1 MIKFNL
7 FFACALVFTN
17 LYSIGVNAQTK
28 IWGAGASA
36 GSADGEFQNVFTQTG
51 TAGAY
56 SATTWTAL
64 SVNENDGAVTPGNAY
79 WTRSLLGYSQG
90 FFAAPAGQTPPP
102 MPSPS
107 QTNGVAIFDS
117 GFMDNNGTSAQGT
130 GTSPAG
136 HRGELISPRVDLT
149 GYINTPLVVQF
160 FSQYR
165 DFQVNELSVS
175 MSTDDGLTWSAASNY
190 RILQGASSPGMVR
203 VMMPNITSGVANLSQ
218 CRVRFVFDNNYYYA
232 MIDDVT
238 IETAP
243 AYDIAIGNADPNGSL
258 LVDNGDFVKIGGNR
272 YQALSN
278 LDPTNLKEW
287 FWGGKVVNYGAQTI
301 LPQDNAKMYVAIDFF
316 DETTNALTSDVY
328 LDSMDID
335 TLVGGATGGSAF
347 IEYLD
352 DLNFITTNGKGDY
365 RVRYWV
371 SHDSSDAIATND
383 TVSHTFTIT
392 GTVTS
397 YLSKARRAASDG
409 RVFASR
415 GIFPGGGNPIGAFEY
430 GSVYYFPKG
439 TTSGLAI
446 DSVEFRYQVPNGYTG
461 PASQTLVVKIYRLTD
476 GSGSTA
482 SNGVLDSDELV
493 EVGLG
498 VVSLTGLG
506 TTTAAG
512 SYGLGVA
519 TSFVDASG
527 VPLAAGSIDDHGIY
541 YISVLQSPADFG
553 GSATFTSTTGLWFGA
568 DEYNYY
574 MNAAMSLTDTII
586 NPSPSAT
593 TDAGGVTTWFWTG
606 FGANFVPS
614 IGIHMAPFP
623 LSTSNP
629 VIGTGEEV
637 GLSVFPNPVTTNL
650 NFKVEFEEAR
660 DVRYILTDV
669 SGRVLLLFNSD
680 NVTQETK
687 SINIEQFPAGVY
699 FFTAETEKGAKTQQI
714 IKK

>member
-7 FFACALVFTN
+7 FFACALILAN
-17 LYSIGVNAQTK
+17 LCAIGVNAQTK

-36 GSADGEFQNVFTQTG
+36 GSADGEFQNAFTQTG
-51 TAGAY
+51 IAGSY
-56 SATTWTAL
+56 STSTWTAL
-64 SVNENDGAVTPGNAY
+64 SINESGGTVTPGNAY
-79 WTRSLLGYSQG
+79 WVRNLTGYS
-90 FFAAPAGQTPPP
+90 AGAYAGTTP

-107 QTNGVAIFDS
+107 QGNGVAIFDS
-117 GFMDNNGTSAQGT
+117 DFLDNAGTAGAFGT
-130 GTSPAG
+130 GTSPSG
-136 HRGELISPRVDLT
+136 HKGELISPRIDLS
-149 GYINTPLVVQF
+149 GYSNTPLVVQF

-165 DFQVNELSVS
+165 EFQINELSVS
-175 MSTDDGLTWSAASNY
+175 MSTDDGLTWGTPVDY
-190 RILQGASSPGMVR
+190 RNLQGSNSPGMVR
-203 VMMPNITSGVANLSQ
+203 VIMSDVTNGVNILDQ
-218 CRVRFVFDNNYYYA
+218 CRVRFVFDNDYYYA

-243 AYDIAIGNADPNGSL
+243 DYDIAMGNADANGSL

-287 FWGGKVVNYGAQTI
+287 FWGGKVINYGADT
-301 LPQDNAKMYVAIDFF
+301 LFPQDNAKIYVSIDFVH
-316 DETTNALTSDVY
+316 EATGALTTDVY

-335 TLVGGATGGSAF
+335 TLVSGAAGAETF
-347 IEYLD
+347 IDYVD

-365 RVRYWV
+365 RVKYWV
-371 SHDSSDAIATND
+371 SHDRIDALATND
-383 TVSHTFTIT
+383 TVFHTFTIT

-397 YLSKARRAASDG
+397 YISKARRSASDG

-415 GIFPGGGNPIGAFEY
+415 GIFPGGGPFEAFEY

-439 TTSGLAI
+439 MASGLSI
-446 DSVEFRYQVPNGYTG
+446 DSIEFRYQVPNGYTG
-461 PASQTLVVKIYRLTD
+461 PATQSLAVKVYRLTD
-476 GSGSTA
+476 GSGASA
-482 SNGVLDSDELV
+482 SNGVLDSDELL

-498 VVSLTGLG
+498 VASLTGLG

-512 SYGLGVA
+512 SYGLGVV
-519 TSFVDASG
+519 TDIYTPSG
-527 VPLAAGSIDDHGIY
+527 PVLGNLDDHGLY
-541 YISVLQSPADFG
+541 YISLFQSAALSGTASF
-553 GSATFTSTTGLWFGA
+553 SSTTGLWFGA

-593 TDAGGVTTWFWTG
+593 TDVGGTTNWFWTG
-606 FGANFVPS
+606 FGADLVPS

-623 LSTSNP
+623 LSTNNP
-629 VIGTGEEV
+629 IIETGEEI
-637 GLSVFPNPVTTNL
+637 GLSVFPNPVRANL
-650 NFKVEFEEAR
+650 NFEVEFEEAR

-669 SGRVLLLFNSD
+669 SGRVLFLFKSK

-699 FFTAETEKGAKTQQI
+699 FLTAETEQGSTTQRI
-714 IKK
+714 IKQ

>member
-7 FFACALVFTN
+7 FFACALILAN
-17 LYSIGVNAQTK
+17 LCTIGVNAQTK

-36 GSADGEFQNVFTQTG
+36 GSADGEFQNAFIQTG
-51 TAGAY
+51 VLGSY
-56 SATTWTAL
+56 SPTTWTAL
-64 SVNENDGAVTPGNAY
+64 SVNENGGSVTPGNAY
-79 WTRSLLGYSQG
+79 WKKSLLGYSEG
-90 FFAAPAGQTPPP
+90 FYAGNAP

-117 GFMDNNGTSAQGT
+117 GFMDNNGTNVQGT

-136 HRGELISPRVDLT
+136 HKGELVSPRIDLT
-149 GYINTPLVVQF
+149 GYANMPVVVQF
-160 FSQYR
+160 FSEYR
-165 DFQVNELSVS
+165 DFQINELSVS
-175 MSTDDGLTWSAASNY
+175 MSTDDGLTWNTPFDY
-190 RILQGASSPGMVR
+190 RILQASSSAGMVR
-203 VMMPNITSGVANLSQ
+203 VMMPDITNGVANLTQ

-243 AYDIAIGNADPNGSL
+243 AYDLAMGNADPNGSL
-258 LVDNGDFVKIGGNR
+258 LVDNGDFVKMGGNR

-301 LPQDNAKMYVAIDFF
+301 LPQDNAKIHVAIDFF
-316 DETTNALTSDVY
+316 DEITNALTPDVY

-335 TLVGGATGGSAF
+335 TLVGGAAGGSSL
-347 IEYLD
+347 IDYVD
-352 DLNFITTNGKGDY
+352 NLNFITTNGKGNY
-365 RVRYWV
+365 RVKYWV
-371 SHDSSDAIATND
+371 SHDNLDAISTND
-383 TVSHTFTIT
+383 TVFHTFTIT

-397 YLSKARRAASDG
+397 YISKARRAASDG
-409 RVFASR
+409 RVFSSR
-415 GIFPGGGNPIGAFEY
+415 SIFPSGGSLSAFEY

-439 TTSGLAI
+439 SSNGLAI
-446 DSVEFRYQVPNGYTG
+446 DSIEFRYQVPNGYTG
-461 PASQTLVVKIYRLTD
+461 PATESLAVKIYRLTD
-476 GSGSTA
+476 GSGGSA

-498 VVSLTGLG
+498 IASLTGLG

-512 SYGLGVA
+512 SFGLGVV
-519 TSFVDASG
+519 TSLFDASG
-527 VPLAAGSIDDHGIY
+527 VPFNTLDDHGLY
-541 YISVLQSPADFG
+541 YISLLQSPSAFG
-553 GSATFTSTTGLWFGA
+553 GAGTFTSSTSIWFGA

-574 MNAAMSLTDTII
+574 MNAAMSLQDTII

-593 TDAGGVTTWFWTG
+593 TDAGGSTTWFWTG
-606 FGANFVPS
+606 FGADLVPS

-623 LSTSNP
+623 LSTNNP
-629 VIGTGEEV
+629 MIETGEDI
-637 GLSVFPNPVTTNL
+637 GLSVFPNPVMTTL

-680 NVTQETK
+680 NVIEETK
-687 SINIEQFPAGVY
+687 SINIEQFPTGIY
-699 FFTAETEKGAKTQQI
+699 FLTAETEKGSRTQRI